1 MQHRDPNLS
10 FHRMIGL
17 ERNTTSTTN
26 NHHAS
31 YVPHRIGTPTV
42 HAALAGLALGGRVPG
57 GTGNAE
63 TAAIEKNVSLDH
75 TRPCISTYNTN

>member
-1 MQHRDPNLS
+1 MLGSMQQCNTVIRACL
-10 FHRMIGL
+10 FIGGL

-42 HAALAGLALGGRVPG
+42 HAALAGLALSSRVPG

-63 TAAIEKNVSLDH
+63 TAAIEKK
-75 TRPCISTYNTN
+75 R